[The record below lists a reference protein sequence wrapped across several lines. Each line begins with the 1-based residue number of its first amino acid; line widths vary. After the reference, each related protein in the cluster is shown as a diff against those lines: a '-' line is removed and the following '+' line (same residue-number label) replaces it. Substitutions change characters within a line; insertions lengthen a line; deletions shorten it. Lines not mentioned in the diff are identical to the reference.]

1 MVQVRILGVA
11 LDALQQHIVL
21 LTPLPEESDEA
32 RVLPIWIG
40 EQEATSILIGLSDGQ
55 APRPLSHDLMKTL
68 LDTLGAQVEQIE
80 VTRIEDGTFYAEVTL
95 ATPSG
100 PRTVDARPSDAIAL
114 AVRFAAPIFVAD
126 QVLDEAGIP
135 AAMVDRGATQD
146 EAEDEQRLDEFKQFL
161 ENVDPEDF
169 QG

>member
-11 LDALQQHIVL
+11 LDDLQQHIVL
-21 LTPLPEESDEA
+21 LTPLLEESDEA

-40 EQEATSILIGLSDGQ
+40 EQEATSILIGLSEGQ
-55 APRPLSHDLMKTL
+55 SPRPLSHDLMKTL

-80 VTRIEDGTFYAEVTL
+80 VTRIEDGTFYAVVTL
-95 ATPSG
+95 TTPSG

-126 QVLDEAGIP
+126 QVLEEAGIP
-135 AAMVDRGATQD
+135 AAMVRDATQD
-146 EAEDEQRLDEFKQFL
+146 EAEDDQRLDEFKQFL